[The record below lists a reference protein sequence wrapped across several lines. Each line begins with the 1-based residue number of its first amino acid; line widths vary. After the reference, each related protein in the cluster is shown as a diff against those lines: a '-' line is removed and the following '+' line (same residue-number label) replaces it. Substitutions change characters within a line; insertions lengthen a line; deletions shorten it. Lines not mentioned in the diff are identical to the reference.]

1 MSIEE
6 QIFEVANEIT
16 NLQNQI
22 DNLQELD
29 YEIIHRYTKLIFDQ
43 KLKLQRLENKAYL
56 ERQPDIE
63 SDKIDLYLKNIH
75 DLKETSPDKYSY
87 IITLHGTKTKIGV
100 IDIRF
105 SLLKSEKY
113 LGNIGANIDEQ
124 YRGKRYSKLAFVLLR
139 DVMLEHNLR
148 KPVFTV
154 KETNISSLKS
164 LDNIGAKRIEYVTDS
179 EEPYYIYE
187 YDLEENLPKGK

>member
-105 SLLKSEKY
+105 SLLKNEKY
-113 LGNIGANIDEQ
+113 LGNIGANIDEE
-124 YRGKRYSKLAFVLLR
+124 YRGKRYSKIAFILLR

-148 KPVFTV
+148 KPLFTV

-164 LDNIGAKRIEYVTDS
+164 LDNIGAKQVEYVIDS

-187 YDLEENLPKGK
+187 YDLEKNITKGK

>member
-105 SLLKSEKY
+105 SLLKNEKY
-113 LGNIGANIDEQ
+113 LGNIGANIDEE
-124 YRGKRYSKLAFVLLR
+124 YRGKRYSKIAFILLR

-148 KPVFTV
+148 KPLFTV
-154 KETNISSLKS
+154 KETNTSSLKS
-164 LDNIGAKRIEYVTDS
+164 LDNIGAKQVEYVIDS

-187 YDLEENLPKGK
+187 YDLEKNIPKGK